1 MSLIW
6 LQETVFCTISITIV
20 IWVTALGIINK
31 LISTSLDT
39 RSEKDRSYSIY
50 STLFECKNNFTYS
63 ESREKLKMLLLL
75 SFKFLIISTAEN
87 RGIYSRRLIL
97 SLSYAGRLSL
107 SLTQVPSS
115 RYSTILS
122 RCSAVAPITANAIRF
137 ILGFLSYSLISSKVC
152 RLHIGTR
159 SLSLRVNNVNLIR

>member
-1 MSLIW
+1 M
-6 LQETVFCTISITIV
+6 
-20 IWVTALGIINK
+20 LGIIDK
-31 LISTSLDT
+31 LTSALLDT
-39 RSEKDRSYSIY
+39 RLEKDRSYSIY

-107 SLTQVPSS
+107 SLT
-115 RYSTILS
+115 
-122 RCSAVAPITANAIRF
+122 
-137 ILGFLSYSLISSKVC
+137 
-152 RLHIGTR
+152 
-159 SLSLRVNNVNLIR
+159 